1 MQPASPKILSTLPD
15 LLKFIPQVEIDKVS
29 NFKYIFISLYIRK
42 KNFNASTDSL
52 VLIRGTKKCSFHADI
67 FNAFKQELKALGFIF
82 QTSPEEPQK
91 DLLKAVKMEVL
102 GGGWLDWLDDGK
114 KLKIFGESQAYGM
127 MDHNKTKEVI
137 LKGLNEL
144 KTEDIVVEGFY

>member
-1 MQPASPKILSTLPD
+1 MQPASPNILSTLTD

-29 NFKYIFISLYIRK
+29 NFKYIFISVYIRK

-52 VLIRGTKKCSFHADI
+52 VLIRGTKKYSFHADI
-67 FNAFKQELKALGFIF
+67 FNAFKQELKALAFVF
-82 QTSPEEPQK
+82 QPTPEDPQK

-102 GGGWLDWLDDGK
+102 GGGWLEWLDDGK
-114 KLKIFGESQAYGM
+114 RLKIFGESQAFGM

-137 LKGLNEL
+137 LKSLNEL
-144 KTEDIVVEGFY
+144 KTEDIVVELFY